1 RKIIVPDAIASI
13 NRDRELAVQ
22 DAAKYGQQIVQAK
35 SKAELTKQ
43 EMLAIQNR
51 EKVEAD
57 TKRIRA
63 VIDAEQDQSVRLIAA
78 QKELDVAQVEY
89 EAALFQSEA
98 ILLTADGEKDAIKA
112 QNEAEAAVLANRVI
126 ALGGGDNFARYTL
139 YEKIGPQVRS
149 VLSSD
154 SEEGLGGIFGTFAP
168 AKGGAK

>member
-1 RKIIVPDAIASI
+1 MLVRKIIVPDEIASI

-22 DAAKYGQQIVQAK
+22 DAAKYEQQIVQAK

-63 VIDAEQDQSVRLIAA
+63 VIDAQQDQSVRLIAA
-78 QKELDVAQVEY
+78 QKELDVAKVEY
-89 EAALFQSEA
+89 EAALFQAEA

-112 QNEAEAAVLANRVI
+112 QNEAEAAVLQEP
-126 ALGGGDNFARYTL
+126 G
-139 YEKIGPQVRS
+139 VR
-149 VLSSD
+149 
-154 SEEGLGGIFGTFAP
+154 P
-168 AKGGAK
+168 RRR